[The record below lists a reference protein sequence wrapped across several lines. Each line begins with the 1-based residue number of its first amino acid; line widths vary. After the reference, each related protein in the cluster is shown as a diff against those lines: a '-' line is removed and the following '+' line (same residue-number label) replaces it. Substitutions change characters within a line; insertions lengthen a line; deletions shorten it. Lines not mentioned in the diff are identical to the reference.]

1 MFIANRAREGVKGGE
16 KAGPRAALRAQ
27 KKGELPARIWASP
40 STLGPEGRKA
50 RVQRRPLGLSLVLKP
65 KPLPQGSAKKQER
78 QGGGKAARGTPR
90 SKPRP
95 GADPG

>member
-1 MFIANRAREGVKGGE
+1 MFIANRAREGVKGRE
-16 KAGPRAALRAQ
+16 KAGARAALRAQ
-27 KKGELPARIWASP
+27 EKGKLPARIWASP
-40 STLGPEGRKA
+40 SALGPEGRKA
-50 RVQRRPLGLSLVLKP
+50 PVQRRPLSLSLVLKP